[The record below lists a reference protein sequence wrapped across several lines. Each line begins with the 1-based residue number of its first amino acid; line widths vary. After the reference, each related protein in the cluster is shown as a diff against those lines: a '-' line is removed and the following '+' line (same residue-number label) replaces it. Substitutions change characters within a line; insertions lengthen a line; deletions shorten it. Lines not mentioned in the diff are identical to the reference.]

1 MVCLAWGRAR
11 KSAEKTFER
20 VSTRRSNAWVS
31 TRWDM
36 MGHDAQR
43 LINTQSAAFDN
54 PIKKDD
60 LIFPPTRPHG
70 HLGREFHLIFCRAR
84 RKFPKKSTGV
94 LCSSF
99 KLVIGIGC
107 ILRYNA
113 LSLVKKKKK
122 KNEKANQIMIS
133 HTKNL

>member
-20 VSTRRSNAWVS
+20 VSTRRSNVWVS

-60 LIFPPTRPHG
+60 LIFPPPRPHG
-70 HLGREFHLIFCRAR
+70 HLGREFHLIFCRA
-84 RKFPKKSTGV
+84 KKLQVCFV
-94 LCSSF
+94 LCSNF

-113 LSLVKKKKK
+113 LSLAKKKK
-122 KNEKANQIMIS
+122 EKEERKSQSNYDLP
-133 HTKNL
+133 H